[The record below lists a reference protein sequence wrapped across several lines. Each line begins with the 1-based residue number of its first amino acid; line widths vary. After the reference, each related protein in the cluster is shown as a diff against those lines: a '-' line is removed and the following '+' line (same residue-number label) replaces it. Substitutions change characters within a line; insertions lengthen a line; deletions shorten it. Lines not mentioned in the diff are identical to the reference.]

1 VSGKIQIVLIH
12 NNETDR
18 VRYIQPKIELLIK
31 ALHNRKFKVQFDEV
45 SDQVLEDISMIDIV
59 KISFV
64 HIYVF
69 TKSTL
74 KRYGFGGN
82 FFLKESF
89 GNARNIFR
97 DFFFK
102 YELTKR
108 RRYIEMVL
116 SRKHEKAIE
125 TFLVQNADY
134 LLVFESDA
142 IFEKNS
148 IEILLSLL
156 DDFDTIKAPS
166 YCDLAGGISLNFV
179 LGKKGI
185 ASMRL
190 NESKAT
196 MYNLN
201 FVNTTCSYLVN
212 RDFGFAIHRFFQD
225 KKVTTA
231 ISPDSVFNAFLM
243 EKRINLQVF
252 HFKQPP
258 FTHGSLT
265 GDYPREIP

>member
-1 VSGKIQIVLIH
+1 MSGKIQIVLIH

-18 VRYIQPKIELLIK
+18 VRYVQPKIELLIK
-31 ALHNRKFKVQFDEV
+31 ILHDRNFKVQFDEI
-45 SDQVLEDISMIDIV
+45 SDQNFEDISMINII
-59 KISFV
+59 KISFL

-74 KRYGFGGN
+74 KRYGIGGN

-89 GNARNIFR
+89 GNVRNVLR
-97 DFFFK
+97 DFFFS

-108 RRYIEMVL
+108 RRCIEMVL
-116 SRKHEKAIE
+116 SKKHEKAIE
-125 TFLVQNADY
+125 IFLDKNADY
-134 LLVFESDA
+134 LLVFESDV
-142 IFEKNS
+142 IFEKHS
-148 IEILLSLL
+148 IEILLLLL
-156 DDFDTIKAPS
+156 DDFEKIKAPS
-166 YCDLAGGISLNFV
+166 YCDLAGGIPLHFV

-185 ASMRL
+185 ASIWL

-196 MYNLN
+196 MFNLN
-201 FVNTTCSYLVN
+201 FVNTTCAYLVN
-212 RDFGFAIHRFFQD
+212 RDFGFAIHRFFHD

-231 ISPDSVFNAFLM
+231 LSPDSLFNAFLM
-243 EKRINLQVF
+243 EKRSNLQVF
-252 HFKQPP
+252 HFNEPP